1 MKRPYLQRL
10 QISLY
15 TIYNIRLE
23 NLDHKILYRQEE
35 SSLPQRLYYKL
46 YKQTSKIIFPFV
58 FFVHG
63 SFLENLLFVK
73 LKCYQLGHKKTKTPK
88 NLQTPKLLNRKPHKV
103 SPKQPMR
110 IIQLSTL
117 KERNPHLQQN
127 LMNEN
132 VSQNSISKERRNLLQ
147 MSMSSLIK
155 KNFIENFIQ
164 HTTFSSKKRQY
175 TGRGVVH
182 CGYRN
187 KIKYWK
193 RM

>member
-1 MKRPYLQRL
+1 MKIPYLQRL

-15 TIYNIRLE
+15 TIYSIRLE

-73 LKCYQLGHKKTKTPK
+73 LKCYQLGHKKTKTQK

-117 KERNPHLQQN
+117 KEKNPHLQQN

-132 VSQNSISKERRNLLQ
+132 VSQNSISKERSNRLQ
-147 MSMSSLIK
+147 CPC
-155 KNFIENFIQ
+155 
-164 HTTFSSKKRQY
+164 HHSSKKILQKILFNIQHFPAKKGNIQEEELY
-175 TGRGVVH
+175 TAATET
-182 CGYRN
+182 
-187 KIKYWK
+187 K
-193 RM
+193 